1 MYDYVIIGGGIAG
14 VTAAETIR
22 ARDHEGSIAL
32 VSGEFLPLYSRVML
46 PSYVRGAL
54 NREQVFLRS
63 IADYKE
69 KGIIL
74 FLGHE
79 AVGINLER
87 REVHTNTEKVFSY
100 KTLLISVGGTPAR
113 WRVEGGDHPL
123 AYRLQ
128 TIEDADRLRETL
140 RQSSSPEGWSS
151 PRARPDARLDSPR
164 QALVVGGGFIGLEFI
179 ESYIAYDVR
188 PLILMP
194 EDYAFARFVGPEG
207 GHLLE
212 EQWQR
217 RGAEIARRTT
227 IEALRSSEDGVVAL
241 TTEGQGY
248 HGILA
253 GVGIG
258 IERNISVF
266 TGIGLDRGG
275 GAPTQAGIVTNEF
288 LATNNPGVFAAG
300 DVAEYYDIIFQK
312 HRLVGNWTNAYLQG
326 SIAGENMARFLRGEQ
341 NDYRAFRKVSSY
353 SITHMGMHLA
363 FIGECERN
371 ATRPVK
377 DSSNGARV
385 EEQYVPEER
394 SYQQL
399 FFDGKR
405 LVGASVINH
414 PKDIPALMSRIEKE
428 HE

>member
-1 MYDYVIIGGGIAG
+1 
-14 VTAAETIR
+14 
-22 ARDHEGSIAL
+22 
-32 VSGEFLPLYSRVML
+32 
-46 PSYVRGAL
+46 
-54 NREQVFLRS
+54 
-63 IADYKE
+63 
-69 KGIIL
+69 
-74 FLGHE
+74 
-79 AVGINLER
+79 
-87 REVHTNTEKVFSY
+87 
-100 KTLLISVGGTPAR
+100 
-113 WRVEGGDHPL
+113 
-123 AYRLQ
+123 
-128 TIEDADRLRETL
+128 
-140 RQSSSPEGWSS
+140 
-151 PRARPDARLDSPR
+151 
-164 QALVVGGGFIGLEFI
+164 
-179 ESYIAYDVR
+179 
-188 PLILMP
+188 MP

-207 GHLLE
+207 GRLLE

-300 DVAEYYDIIFQK
+300 DVAEYYDVIFQK
-312 HRLVGNWTNAYLQG
+312 NRLVGNWTNAYLQG

-371 ATRPVK
+371 ATGPVK